1 MTDCFFDLTFLLDVK
16 FSVILFVFI
25 CTAILIRSCHAS
37 VIYGSTKRRPHGPVG
52 FPIVGHLP
60 WLGNN
65 APNTLDAM
73 SKKYGSVFRI
83 RMGSRPAVVVS
94 GSDAILN
101 VIVRQGTDFAGR
113 PDFLSWKLAGDG
125 EVVTFV
131 PYSASWALQKKLM
144 LKAIHLYFQDPGNA
158 LQLQVSR
165 EAKMLVSS
173 LLEKGREGVNPG
185 QDVEFSA
192 ASIIYSLCLGGT
204 GQLRQDEGYL
214 KWFSGLDLFSKA
226 AGNYAD
232 VMPWLTPLVSR
243 TSVMKRFSERHRQDV
258 ALAAEN
264 YRKHEETFDP
274 RQIRD
279 VTDALIK
286 VLGDYDEGI
295 RLDSAQLSAERVM
308 HMTLD
313 IMGAGLVTVS
323 VTLLWAI
330 LYVTKFLEVQQRVQ
344 KELDDVIGDSCPL
357 EIWNPEDFPYTMATL
372 LETLRCAN
380 INPFLVPHETIRDTT
395 LNGFSIDNG
404 TMVFCN
410 MYSVFR
416 DASIWRN
423 PLNFDPGNFLDSTG
437 KSIDPSKRTQL
448 LAFGAGRRRCPGKR
462 IAEMELL
469 MMFASLLHSCILE
482 PTPGS
487 ALDLDP
493 DYAFSLV
500 PKAYRV
506 KIRSRKSIK

>member
-1 MTDCFFDLTFLLDVK
+1 MLTAV
-16 FSVILFVFI
+16 
-25 CTAILIRSCHAS
+25 LIRSCHAS
-37 VIYGSTKRRPHGPVG
+37 VIYGSTKRRPPGPVD
-52 FPIVGHLP
+52 FPILGHLP

-83 RMGSRPAVVVS
+83 CMGSRPAVVVS

-113 PDFLSWKLAGDG
+113 PDFLVWKLAGDG

-131 PYSASWALQKKLM
+131 PYSVSWALQKKLM

-158 LQLQVSR
+158 LQRQASR

-185 QDVEFSA
+185 QDVVLAA

-204 GQLRQDEGYL
+204 EQLRQDEGYL
-214 KWFSGLDLFSKA
+214 KWMGGLDLFSKA

-243 TSVMKRFSERHRQDV
+243 ISVMKRFAERQRQDV
-258 ALAAEN
+258 ALASEN
-264 YRKHEETFDP
+264 YRKQEEIFDP

-295 RLDSAQLSAERVM
+295 LDSAELSADRVM

-330 LYVTKFLEVQQRVQ
+330 LYVIKFPEVQQRVQ
-344 KELDDVIGDSCPL
+344 KELDDVICDSCPP
-357 EIWNPEDFPYTMATL
+357 EIWNPKDFPYTMATL

-380 INPFLVPHETIRDTT
+380 INPFLLPHDTIRDTT
-395 LNGFSIDNG
+395 LNGFDIDKG
-404 TMVFCN
+404 RMVFCN
-410 MYSVFR
+410 MHSVLR

-423 PLNFDPGNFLDSTG
+423 ALSFDPGNFLDSTG

-462 IAEMELL
+462 ISEVELL
-469 MMFASLLHSCILE
+469 ILFASLLHSCILE

-487 ALDLDP
+487 ILDLDP
-493 DYAFSLV
+493 DYAFVLV
-500 PKAYRV
+500 PKPYRV
-506 KIRSRKSIK
+506 KIRPRKSFK